1 MNIFELA
8 ILQVKREGNWG
19 KKNKWQ
25 LVLDRAIKIRKYLDL
40 QERNKKVWESRKRR
54 KNGKK

>member
-8 ILQVKREGNWG
+8 IKQVKREGNWG
-19 KKNKWQ
+19 RKDKWL

-40 QERNKKVWESRKRR
+40 QERNKKVWESRR
-54 KNGKK
+54 KNGKR

>member
-8 ILQVKREGNWG
+8 IKQVKREGKWG
-19 KKNKWQ
+19 DKNKWL

-54 KNGKK
+54 KK